1 LYRSGRCAV
10 AHAARQP
17 IVDPDKPEDF
27 RRLGSELPIVR
38 ALAVKAIEEV
48 FGVETRATVYDKH
61 FYELAGFKKM
71 FGSEV
76 VHSVQNGTLPDCK
89 QALQIP
95 AIGVRIHRREP
106 YAPLEGLRCLNLR
119 FAGKTIYMEFA
130 SVRGDVKFRLAL
142 DFGAERMIFD
152 PFSDIAACDAGTAV
166 SADRFYEV
174 RRFWLDHFCNGQL
187 HIVDAD
193 TGELLGRKDAYIPV
207 NMMFNSEGAAAELA
221 RWRAMADE
229 RRELDRRFAEQMEQY
244 ARGYDVRL
252 RG

>member
-1 LYRSGRCAV
+1 
-10 AHAARQP
+10 
-17 IVDPDKPEDF
+17 
-27 RRLGSELPIVR
+27 
-38 ALAVKAIEEV
+38 
-48 FGVETRATVYDKH
+48 
-61 FYELAGFKKM
+61 
-71 FGSEV
+71 
-76 VHSVQNGTLPDCK
+76 
-89 QALQIP
+89 
-95 AIGVRIHRREP
+95 
-106 YAPLEGLRCLNLR
+106 
-119 FAGKTIYMEFA
+119 
-130 SVRGDVKFRLAL
+130 
-142 DFGAERMIFD
+142 MIFD